1 MKRWEEATTVT
12 PTLVRCVFL
21 FVLFVATGCA
31 GPLARMRELPA
42 DQTIRPDA
50 DKATVLFM
58 RPSGLGFAIASS
70 VYELGPD
77 GDRFVGI
84 VPAKKKLAYSVAP
97 GKTRFMVVSEA
108 ADFMDAELMAGKIY
122 YVVVAPRIGVWKA
135 RFSLRPVG
143 AERLGSEEVADWLK
157 ECTPAENTEE
167 SRAWAKEHWADIQE
181 KKLKYLTEWETKLDK
196 PALFAVDGR

>member
-1 MKRWEEATTVT
+1 M
-12 PTLVRCVFL
+12 VRCV
-21 FVLFVATGCA
+21 VLLGLVLATGCA

-42 DQTIRPDA
+42 DETIRPDP

-58 RPSGLGFAIASS
+58 RPSGLGFAVASS

-108 ADFMDAELMAGKIY
+108 ADFMDADLVAGKIY
-122 YVVVAPRIGVWKA
+122 YVVVAPRMGVWKA

-143 AERLGSEEVADWLK
+143 VDRRDSEEIAGWLK
-157 ECTPAENTEE
+157 ECVPVENTEE
-167 SRAWAKEHWADIQE
+167 SRAWAKEHWPDIQE
-181 KKLKYLTEWETKLDK
+181 KKMRYLTEWETKLDK
-196 PALFAVDGR
+196 PALLAEDGR